1 MNALS
6 HIREQLHALA
16 DLARAEGALRFFKTG
31 PGQYGEGD
39 RFLGVTVPQIRL
51 VVRDSDALSE
61 EDVLSLL
68 RSKWHE
74 ERLLALL
81 VLVRR
86 FEKLKAD
93 RASRERIVKCYLANT
108 RWINNWDLVDA
119 SAHQILGTW
128 LLDHDRAI
136 LGKLAASQSLWEQ
149 RIAVL
154 ATFAFIKAG
163 DFSPTLALCEH
174 FLTHTHD
181 LMHKVCGWMLREMG
195 KKHIGALRSF
205 LDQFT
210 TRMPRTML
218 RYAIEKL
225 PESERQQVLA
235 RR

>member
-1 MNALS
+1 MSTLS
-6 HIREQLHALA
+6 KVRTRLHTLA
-16 DLARAEGALRFFKTG
+16 DLARAEGTLRFFKTG

-39 RFLGVTVPQIRL
+39 RFLGVTVPQIRS
-51 VVRDSDALSE
+51 VVRESDALSE
-61 EDVLSLL
+61 EEVVSLL

-86 FEKLKAD
+86 FVKLKAD
-93 RASRERIVKCYLANT
+93 GASRERIVKCYLANIG
-108 RWINNWDLVDA
+108 WVNNWDLVDA
-119 SAHQILGTW
+119 SAPQILGTW

-136 LGKLAASQSLWEQ
+136 LDKLAASHSLWEQ

-163 DFSPTLALCEH
+163 DFSHTLALCEY
-174 FLTHTHD
+174 FLTHPHD
-181 LMHKVCGWMLREMG
+181 LMHKACGWMLREMG
-195 KKHIGALRSF
+195 KKHIGTLRAF

-225 PESERQQVLA
+225 PEPERQQVLA